1 MLKRILIVEDHPM
14 YADAL
19 RVVLE
24 SSFAGASVECVQT
37 LRAAKEQLTTGPNF
51 GLVLLDLWLPDSAGL
66 DGIIEL
72 RKYFSR
78 PPIVIISAYG
88 HRKLV
93 RAAAI
98 CGAAGFIPKA
108 LGRDDLVKAIK
119 SALAQQN
126 TIEHSDRDRSPR
138 TNDRPFNN
146 LPLTQQQLRVL
157 SMLRRGMHNKQ
168 IGHELSICE
177 TTVKAHVS
185 EILRKLKVASRTQ
198 AVIELSCVDSGSGWW
213 RSAGSN
219 TNGTFSTTVVSQTQK
234 GRGCDGPE

>member
-24 SSFAGASVECVQT
+24 SSFVGASVDCVHT
-37 LRAAKEQLTTGPNF
+37 LQGAKDQLASQPNF

-72 RKYFSR
+72 RKYYSR
-78 PPIVIISAYG
+78 PPIVVISAFA
-88 HRKLV
+88 HRKLIK
-93 RAAAI
+93 AAAV

-108 LGRDDLVKAIK
+108 LGKAELVKAIK
-119 SALAQQN
+119 SALTQQSA
-126 TIEHSDRDRSPR
+126 IERSDRDRSAR
-138 TNDRPFNN
+138 TNDRPFSN

-157 SMLRRGMHNKQ
+157 SMLRRGMHNKE
-168 IGHELSICE
+168 IGRELGICE

-185 EILRKLKVASRTQ
+185 EILRKLKVTSRTQ
-198 AVIELSCVDSGSGWW
+198 AVIELSCFDSDFGWA
-213 RSAGSN
+213 RSSN
-219 TNGTFSTTVVSQTQK
+219 ADGTFSSPVVSQTQK
-234 GRGCDGPE
+234 GQGCDGPE